1 MLNADSNLA
10 QSFWQEGSLKDCPV
24 YDMHAHMGSFY
35 GGYIPLDT
43 PEQVLAAMQRSNVP
57 LCCFVSHA
65 SSFAPQVGKEHDLA
79 IAKKYPDSFKLYHIV
94 ASQELDQ
101 ENDLERIEN
110 NKEHYVGLKF
120 LADYYKVP
128 LSHESHTAYWQYA
141 NANKLLVLS
150 HTWGGS
156 AYNGLAEAEKILA
169 LYPDLVFIAGH
180 SFHGQWQE
188 AAKLASKYPNLYLEL
203 TAVLDDRGALEILV
217 NEAGSQQILFG
228 VDMPWFSYDHGIG
241 AVLSAKITD
250 EDRKNIFYRNAQSIL
265 QRFPWFK
272 CKE

>member
-1 MLNADSNLA
+1 MLDKNSQLA
-10 QSFWQEGSLKDCPV
+10 RKFWQEGRLADCPV

-43 PEQVLAAMQRSNVP
+43 GEKVLEAMDWSNVP
-57 LCCFVSHA
+57 LCCFVSHS
-65 SSFAPQVGKEHDLA
+65 SSFAPQVGKESDLA
-79 IAKKYPDSFKLYHIV
+79 LARRYPDRFKLYHIV
-94 ASQELDQ
+94 ASQELD
-101 ENDLERIEN
+101 ETGDLARLEE

-128 LSHESHTAYWQYA
+128 LSDKSHKPYWDYA
-141 NANKLLVLS
+141 NEQKLLVLS

-156 AYNGLAEAEKILA
+156 RYNGLEEAEKILRE
-169 LYPDLVFIAGH
+169 YSDLIFIAGH

-188 AAKLASKYPNLYLEL
+188 AAALARKYTNLYLEL

-217 NEAGSQQILFG
+217 DEAGSRQILFG

-250 EDRKNIFYRNAQSIL
+250 EDKRNIFYRNAQEL
-265 QRFPWFK
+265 LKRFPWFS
-272 CKE
+272 